1 MSDDLSAVVRGLAQE
16 EGIAAELD
24 RPYTAAMRDRY
35 VRDVRRRRAAGASAL
50 ALVAV
55 VVVGAG
61 AFGVGRLTRDL
72 PPVDVVVTDPTPVW
86 TASPTWEPTPS
97 QVPSV
102 TPTPTPTP
110 TPTETPTGTPTPEP
124 TTPPPAPEP
133 EPTTPPPPPPPP
145 PADAPSGVFATP
157 GGGSGEVLVIWDMR
171 SDATGYRVYRA
182 GSRDGPFVPA
192 ASYDV
197 ATGVTTVEY
206 SGYEYIVIEPEFGSS
221 TQLRYTEAIRND
233 AGWFRVSAFNAGGE
247 GPLSAITCG
256 WPPTVTEVPEC

>member
-110 TPTETPTGTPTPEP
+110 TETPTPEPEP
-124 TTPPPAPEP
+124 TTPPPEPEP

-145 PADAPSGVFATP
+145 PGEVTELHAGP
-157 GGGSGEVLVIWDMR
+157 GGGSGEIMVVFEPVEGATGYTVYR
-171 SDATGYRVYRA
+171 SDAA
-182 GSRDGPFVPA
+182 DGSYAAA
-192 ASYDV
+192 ASFDV
-197 ATGVTTVEY
+197 ATGAVTITW
-206 SGYEYIVIEPEFGSS
+206 GGWYEYLWMLQGVQSPTAIEYGDVIASPG
-221 TQLRYTEAIRND
+221 Y
-233 AGWFRVSAFNAGGE
+233 FRVAAFNAGGE
-247 GPLSAITCG
+247 GPWSRVVCG
-256 WPPTVTEVPEC
+256 AQPSVPQEVPEC